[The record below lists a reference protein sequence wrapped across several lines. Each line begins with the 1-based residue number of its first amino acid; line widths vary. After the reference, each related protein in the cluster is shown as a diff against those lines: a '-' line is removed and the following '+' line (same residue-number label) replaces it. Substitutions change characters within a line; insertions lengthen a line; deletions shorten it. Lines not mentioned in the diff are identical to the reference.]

1 MGKFFKILAGLVFFL
16 IAAVALA
23 IWLIPLDSY
32 KSEITRLAREATGRD
47 LIINGD
53 ISLSVWPEIGL
64 EVHDVTFS
72 NAEGAHEP
80 LMASMKSLVLGVE
93 LMPLFS
99 GELRVN
105 RLTLNEPELHL
116 ETFKGGGNNWTFPA
130 EAEASPESEPADGP
144 GLAGIKLEN
153 VTLEGGTITLRDGK
167 AGTVD
172 RLDDIAI
179 GLELKGLDHPLI
191 IDGAV
196 TWNGERLAI
205 DATVASPRALLEG
218 GASGL
223 LLKLDSDVAVA
234 SFDGS
239 YNVEKSAAQGALTL
253 QTSSLRRFLRFAG
266 TDMAEGDGLNAFS
279 LSGNLTYASG
289 QIGFKRAKLT
299 LDDMT
304 GEGDILA
311 TLGSVPTI
319 KGSLRLDRLDLNRY
333 LRPETTTRAAAG
345 DSEDGWSDEPIDL
358 SGLRGV
364 DAEFT
369 VSAGELYFR
378 KLRAGQS
385 RLKLALRN
393 GVLNAVL
400 EELQLYDGRASG
412 SLVADGSRGTPAIR
426 AAMDVEGVKAVT
438 FLADA
443 AGFDDVE
450 GIGALKFDL
459 HGTGRSQ
466 RALMNSLS
474 GQGRFGFDDG
484 AIVGVDL
491 EAIARSVMNALS
503 GDALSSGAKTE
514 FVEMGGSF
522 TVERGVV
529 TNTDFKLL
537 NAILTIA
544 GEGEVGLG
552 ARTINYRFLPTL
564 AALTG
569 DESLG
574 GLAVP
579 FIVRG
584 SWNDPTIE
592 VDWER
597 MGALIQS
604 GAISLESLQ
613 GLLDGGLDP
622 SRFANLP
629 GNVLQSLQGDI
640 PALAGLEAIP
650 GLGGFFPGEGG
661 DAPSGLW
668 GDLLGG
674 GSDADNPLS
683 GFFPEAEED
692 LLPELPSTD
701 DFGSL
706 SDIPDFIPDAVP
718 EVMPE
723 AVPAAPS
730 MPDMTAPADVPGF
743 VPAAPAPSVPES
755 VPAVVPETAP
765 PAPMPELPVEA
776 PALAPPVEAPPAV
789 EPPATLPA
797 EAPAVETPPAE
808 TPAPAPEIV
817 PPVETAPV
825 EVPPVEAPPVE
836 APPVEPPS
844 ETPAAVPEE
853 PAPTPAPGRG
863 RDRDRGGPG
872 REGRDRSNAPEITCR
887 PAPEEGAPEVALP
900 PEIAALPL
908 CEAGEAPEA
917 NP

>member
-1 MGKFFKILAGLVFFL
+1 MGKFIKILAGLIFFVV
-16 IAAVALA
+16 AAVALA
-23 IWLIPLDSY
+23 IWLIPLDTY
-32 KSEITRLAREATGRD
+32 KGEITRLAREATGRD
-47 LIINGD
+47 LVINGD
-53 ISLSVWPEIGL
+53 ISLSVWPEIGI
-64 EVHDVTFS
+64 EVHDVTFA

-99 GELRVN
+99 GDLRVN
-105 RLTLNEPELHL
+105 RLTLNEPELNL

-130 EAEASPESEPADGP
+130 DAGPAPESTSEGGI
-144 GLAGIKLEN
+144 GLSGIKLEN
-153 VTLEGGTITLRDGK
+153 VTLEGGTITFRDGV
-167 AGTVD
+167 AGTID

-179 GLELKGLDHPLI
+179 GLELAGLDQPLV

-196 TWNGERLAI
+196 TWNGERLAV
-205 DATVASPRALLEG
+205 DATIASPRALLDG
-218 GASGL
+218 NASGIL
-223 LLKLDSDVAVA
+223 FKLDSDVAVA
-234 SFDGS
+234 TFDGS
-239 YNVEKSAAQGALTL
+239 YNPAKSAAQGALTL

-266 TDMAEGDGLNAFS
+266 SDVPDADGLGAFS
-279 LSGNLTYASG
+279 LSGNLTYTGG

-311 TLGSVPTI
+311 TLGAVPSI
-319 KGSLRLDRLDLNRY
+319 KGSFRLDRLDLNRY
-333 LRPETTTRAAAG
+333 LKPESAARAAAG
-345 DSEDGWSDEPIDL
+345 DTADGWSDEPIDL

-364 DAEFT
+364 NAEFT
-369 VSAGELYFR
+369 ISAGELFFR
-378 KLRAGQS
+378 KIRAGQS
-385 RLKLALRN
+385 TLKLSLRN

-412 SLVADGSRGTPAIR
+412 SLVADGSRGTPTIR
-426 AAMDVEGVKAVT
+426 AAMDVEGVKAVS

-474 GQGRFGFDDG
+474 GEGRFGFDDG

-503 GDALSSGAKTE
+503 GDALSSGARTE

-522 TVERGVV
+522 TVTRGVV
-529 TNTDFKLL
+529 SNTDFKLL
-537 NAILTIA
+537 NALLTIA
-544 GEGEVGLG
+544 GDGEIGLG
-552 ARTINYRFLPTL
+552 ARTINYRILPTL

-584 SWNDPTIE
+584 SWNDPSIE

-597 MGALIQS
+597 MGSLIQS

-622 SRFANLP
+622 SRLANLP
-629 GNVLQSLQGDI
+629 SNVLQSLQGDI

-650 GLGGFFPGEGG
+650 GLGGFFPGEGE

-674 GSDADNPLS
+674 GSDSDNPLS
-683 GFFPEAEED
+683 GFFPQAGD
-692 LLPELPSTD
+692 DFMPELPSTD

-706 SDIPDFIPDAVP
+706 SDIPDFIPEAVP
-718 EVMPE
+718 EALPE
-723 AVPAAPS
+723 ALPN
-730 MPDMTAPADVPGF
+730 MTAPADDPNF
-743 VPAAPAPSVPES
+743 VPSVPAPSLPDA
-755 VPAVVPETAP
+755 VPAIVPPVPVPDVPVDVPSVVPP
-765 PAPMPELPVEA
+765 
-776 PALAPPVEAPPAV
+776 
-789 EPPATLPA
+789 
-797 EAPAVETPPAE
+797 VETPPALTPPVETPPAVAPPVE
-808 TPAPAPEIV
+808 TPAPAEA
-817 PPVETAPV
+817 PPI
-825 EVPPVEAPPVE
+825 EVPPVEVPETLPVPEAAPVPAPV
-836 APPVEPPS
+836 VEPVDEPAIEPAVEPVVEP
-844 ETPAAVPEE
+844 ETPAPE
-853 PAPTPAPGRG
+853 PAPGRG
-863 RDRDRGGPG
+863 RDRPG
-872 REGRDRSNAPEITCR
+872 REGRERGGPGADAPALTCR
-887 PAPEEGAPEVALP
+887 PAPEEGAPAIELP
-900 PEIAALPL
+900 PEIAALPI
-908 CEAGEAPEA
+908 CGAEETPAPAEG

>member
-1 MGKFFKILAGLVFFL
+1 MGKLIKILAGLVFFL

-32 KSEITRLAREATGRD
+32 KAEITRLAREATGRD
-47 LIINGD
+47 LIIKGD

-99 GELRVN
+99 GDLRVN

-116 ETFKGGGNNWTFPA
+116 ETFKGGGNNWTFP
-130 EAEASPESEPADGP
+130 ENSEASPPTENSGDTGI
-144 GLAGIKLEN
+144 AGIKLEN
-153 VTLEGGTITLRDGK
+153 VSLEGGTITLRDGA

-179 GLELKGLDHPLI
+179 GLDLKGLDHPLV

-205 DATVASPRALLEG
+205 DATIASPRALMTG

-223 LLKLDSDVAVA
+223 QFKLDSDVAVA

-239 YNVEKSAAQGALTL
+239 YNAEKSAAQGALTI
-253 QTSSLRRFLRFAG
+253 QTPSLRRFLRFAG
-266 TDMAEGDGLNAFS
+266 TEMADGDGLNAFS
-279 LSGNLTYASG
+279 LSGNLTYSSG

-299 LDDMT
+299 LDDMI

-311 TLGSVPTI
+311 TLGAVPKI

-333 LRPETTTRAAAG
+333 LKPETTTRAAAG

-369 VSAGELYFR
+369 VSAGELSFR

-385 RLKLALRN
+385 RLKLSLRN

-400 EELQLYDGRASG
+400 EELLLYDGRASG
-412 SLVADGSRGTPAIR
+412 SLVADGSRSTPAIR
-426 AAMDVEGVKAVT
+426 AAMDVEGVKAVA

-443 AGFDDVE
+443 AGLDDVE

-466 RALMNSLS
+466 RALMNSLA
-474 GQGRFGFDDG
+474 GEGRFGFDDG

-491 EAIARSVMNALS
+491 ELIARSVMNALS
-503 GDALSSGAKTE
+503 GQALSSDAKTE

-522 TVERGVV
+522 KVERGVV

-537 NAILTIA
+537 NALLTIA

-597 MGALIQS
+597 MGSLIQS

-650 GLGGFFPGEGG
+650 GLGGFLPGSDDG

-668 GDLLGG
+668 GDLMGGG
-674 GSDADNPLS
+674 GSDSDNPLA
-683 GFFPEAEED
+683 GFFPGAEEEV
-692 LLPELPSTD
+692 LPELPSTD

-723 AVPAAPS
+723 APQVPN
-730 MPDMTAPADVPGF
+730 MTAPADDPDF
-743 VPAAPAPSVPES
+743 VPETVPPAPVPDLPVE
-755 VPAVVPETAP
+755 VPAV
-765 PAPMPELPVEA
+765 
-776 PALAPPVEAPPAV
+776 APPVEAPAV
-789 EPPATLPA
+789 VAPP
-797 EAPAVETPPAE
+797 VETPPPVSVPTEPVLEAPPTE
-808 TPAPAPEIV
+808 MPAPV
-817 PPVETAPV
+817 PDVT
-825 EVPPVEAPPVE
+825 PPVEAPPVE
-836 APPVEPPS
+836 IAPVEAPPVETTPAPEPEVAPPVPV
-844 ETPAAVPEE
+844 ETPQAAPEE
-853 PAPTPAPGRG
+853 PAPTPG
-863 RDRDRGGPG
+863 RDRERGGPG
-872 REGRDRSNAPEITCR
+872 REGRERGGADAPVITCR
-887 PAPEEGAPEVALP
+887 PQPEEGAPEIELP

-908 CEAGEAPEA
+908 CGAEEAPVS